1 RVLCLQQGEGTR
13 YFLSAVAAIRGRDR
27 SLSGVVLMLRDITR
41 LKEVERM
48 KSEFVMAAS
57 HELRTPLTGL
67 SMSVELLTESLA
79 AKLPER
85 ERELLKAAREEVH
98 RMKSLVDDLLNLSR
112 LEEGRIEMEFETV
125 PAATILAH
133 AVSVF
138 RNQSEMKGVELV
150 VSAPTAEVVVR
161 LDANKIA
168 WVLTNLI
175 SNALRYVNSGGRIEL
190 SAGETAGAVWFSVA
204 DDGPGIPVEFQSR
217 IFQKFIQVKG
227 QESGGSGLGLAI
239 CKEIVRAHSGSIWV
253 ESEPGSG
260 SDFRFQLPK
269 S

>member
-1 RVLCLQQGEGTR
+1 
-13 YFLSAVAAIRGRDR
+13 
-27 SLSGVVLMLRDITR
+27 MLRDITR